1 MLIAHR
7 GLVKKGIIENTLPAF
22 LGAIN
27 SAKYAG
33 FELDVY
39 TSKDNVFVVHH
50 YPLINGK
57 FIWKQNYKELRKH
70 GVIKLE
76 NVLKLNTDKIILIE
90 IKDINLNVEKFSK
103 LLNKYPEKNI
113 YVMSFFNSVI
123 KKFINPSFKIGIL
136 NYVLNSTSKYSYD
149 FMGILYNVATDH
161 MINSLQEMNIEVFL
175 YALSKKDPY
184 IFNDVYYIVD
194 ET

>member
-1 MLIAHR
+1 
-7 GLVKKGIIENTLPAF
+7 
-22 LGAIN
+22 
-27 SAKYAG
+27 
-33 FELDVY
+33 
-39 TSKDNVFVVHH
+39 
-50 YPLINGK
+50 
-57 FIWKQNYKELRKH
+57 
-70 GVIKLE
+70 
-76 NVLKLNTDKIILIE
+76 
-90 IKDINLNVEKFSK
+90 
-103 LLNKYPEKNI
+103 
-113 YVMSFFNSVI
+113 MSFFNSVI